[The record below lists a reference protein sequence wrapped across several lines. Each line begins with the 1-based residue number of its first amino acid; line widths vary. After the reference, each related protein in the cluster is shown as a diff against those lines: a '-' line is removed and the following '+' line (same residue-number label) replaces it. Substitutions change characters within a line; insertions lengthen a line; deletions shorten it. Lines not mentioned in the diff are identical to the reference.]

1 MLAIGFLNPF
11 NPRGHLSTH
20 LHLLSRLKQRDI
32 HEKREE
38 EKRTMMAMQQEHTN
52 NGVLYPRII
61 DFTNQVE
68 QGGSDAFNSIVE
80 RLRTQPSPDAPAP
93 GASMRY
99 DDMLLD
105 LMNSI
110 WEECKKEEVDVND
123 KTKLGETLVRK
134 LKGHQLQIKARQK
147 LLEEETEKHNAERGK
162 KITSEDIH
170 EGFSSSVGFS
180 ICHKC
185 VSS

>member
-1 MLAIGFLNPF
+1 M
-11 NPRGHLSTH
+11 
-20 LHLLSRLKQRDI
+20 KQRHI

-38 EKRTMMAMQQEHTN
+38 QKRSVMAMEQEHLN
-52 NGVLYPRII
+52 NGVLYPKII

-68 QGGSDAFNSIVE
+68 QGGPDAFSSIVE

-93 GASMRY
+93 GAPLRY

-110 WEECKKEEVDVND
+110 SEECKKEEVDMND
-123 KTKLGETLVRK
+123 KTRLGEVLVRK
-134 LKGHQLQIKARQK
+134 LKGHQIQIQARQK
-147 LLEEETEKHNAERGK
+147 LLESELEKQKEERSK

-170 EGFSSSVGFS
+170 DGFSSSVGLPIGHNPSPADFILPSES
-180 ICHKC
+180 I
-185 VSS
+185 

>member
-1 MLAIGFLNPF
+1 
-11 NPRGHLSTH
+11 
-20 LHLLSRLKQRDI
+20 
-32 HEKREE
+32 
-38 EKRTMMAMQQEHTN
+38 MAMEQEHIN

-68 QGGSDAFNSIVE
+68 QGGANSFNSIVE

-93 GASMRY
+93 GAPLRY

-123 KTKLGETLVRK
+123 KTKLAEVLVQK
-134 LKGHQLQIKARQK
+134 LKGHQLQIQARQK
-147 LLEEETEKHNAERGK
+147 FLENELEKQKAERGK
-162 KITSEDIH
+162 KITSDDIH
-170 EGFSSSVGFS
+170 EGFSSSVRLLIG
-180 ICHKC
+180 HNGLRAD
-185 VSS
+185 VL